1 MNSTK
6 AKIFIRII
14 LPLLYNDKTPIE
26 RSLFLKTKEELHD
39 TFGGKTE
46 LVPTT
51 GSWKDEM
58 GRLYEEPSAGFEV
71 IADKRDETIEF
82 LKSYKKKLKDR
93 FKQDDIMKTYYPINV
108 I

>member
-1 MNSTK
+1 V
-6 AKIFIRII
+6 KISIRII
-14 LPLLYNDKTPIE
+14 LPLLYNDKTRIE
-26 RSLFLKTKEELHD
+26 RSLFRKTKEELHD

-58 GRLYEEPSAGFEV
+58 GRLNEEPSAGFEV
-71 IADKRDETIEF
+71 IADKTDETIKF
-82 LKSYKKKLKDR
+82 LKNYKKKLKVR
-93 FKQDDIMKTYYPINV
+93 FKQDDIMITYYSVNI

>member
-1 MNSTK
+1 VKFS
-6 AKIFIRII
+6 IRII
-14 LPLLYNDKTPIE
+14 LPLLYNDKTRIE

-58 GRLYEEPSAGFEV
+58 GRLNEEPSAGFEV
-71 IADKRDETIEF
+71 IADKTNETIRF
-82 LKSYKKKLKDR
+82 LKNYKKKLKTR
-93 FKQDDIMKTYYPINV
+93 FKQDDIMITYYPVNV